1 MQDFKIENIKTLCK
15 LLILKDKSS
24 HKITKEHIYEL
35 ISQYMKNKNELND
48 DKKVLCF
55 RSLVKFVPIQKRK

>member
-1 MQDFKIENIKTLCK
+1 
-15 LLILKDKSS
+15 
-24 HKITKEHIYEL
+24 
-35 ISQYMKNKNELND
+35 MKNKNELND